1 MVSSPQ
7 KILSLETFWQ
17 AKCRGF
23 MIIGAA
29 VSRFIL
35 WVSSEII
42 SSSVVLYFDAGRVL
56 YFDYVCVGDIH

>member
-1 MVSSPQ
+1 
-7 KILSLETFWQ
+7 
-17 AKCRGF
+17 

-42 SSSVVLYFDAGRVL
+42 SSSVVLYSDAGRVL
-56 YFDYVCVGDIH
+56 YFDCVCVGDIH